1 MKELNWRTL
10 GDVTQWLSTWI
21 DSGNKTIRCTAKDV
35 VFDLYDDEGDIL
47 SYTFHL
53 DSSRRPY
60 IVFEK
65 AQHLF
70 STCELSSEP
79 VINELDVK
87 DERKEKRALMYKTT
101 NTPSLINELDVK
113 VERDFLFGNLDK
125 TKPSR
130 PLRYASREVN
140 GMDIIDLAE
149 HWDLS
154 FAEGNILKYLLRHK
168 GEDISDL
175 EKIID
180 YANRRI
186 KQLNN
191 K

>member
-87 DERKEKRALMYKTT
+87 NERALMYKTT
-101 NTPSLINELDVK
+101 NTLSGMAMKGDINM
-113 VERDFLFGNLDK
+113 DK
-125 TKPSR
+125 QCSTR
-130 PLRYASREVN
+130 PERYASREVN
-140 GMDIIDLAE
+140 GMDVIDLAE
-149 HWDLS
+149 HWNLS
-154 FAEGNILKYLLRHK
+154 FAEGNILKYLLRNK

-180 YANRRI
+180 YADRRI
-186 KQLNN
+186 KQLKN